1 MEDSMSIVPL
11 VRPLQPSAQE
21 EAPYRVARE
30 VFALA
35 CALIEGA
42 AREARIRRDMS
53 RLAEFD
59 DHMLRDIG
67 IVRADIEGAIRHGR
81 DPRAVK

>member
-1 MEDSMSIVPL
+1 MSIVPL
-11 VRPLQPSAQE
+11 VRPLQPSAD

-35 CALIEGA
+35 YALIEGV
-42 AREARIRRDMS
+42 AREARVRRDMS

-67 IVRADIEGAIRHGR
+67 IVRADIEGAIRNGR
-81 DPRAVK
+81 NARS